1 MGALTIRRLPQDPCE
16 VSLARTLSGSLLLGR
31 KPEVVREDCTNH
43 MGLLRGLSASN
54 GAASLGRGVKQL
66 TVRAASTSVNS
77 QQHGDVLPHFR
88 EQRCLGFGMKLCLT
102 ACPVQAFKLVEQ
114 DSTFHLID
122 FAGQRE
128 GIWFGT
134 EHPVTVRAQQEVLA
148 ACFAGWT

>member
-1 MGALTIRRLPQDPCE
+1 
-16 VSLARTLSGSLLLGR
+16 V
-31 KPEVVREDCTNH
+31 
-43 MGLLRGLSASN
+43 
-54 GAASLGRGVKQL
+54 